1 MVAEALLGQE
11 QHARAEPLLL
21 SGYEGLKPRQEEI
34 PQRVRVQR
42 LIEAVDRLIALYTA
56 LNRPEDVQT
65 WRAEK
70 ARLSATRLGQQGGF
84 HLVRSEPPFVVPR
97 FSGSAWGKTLKHQR
111 PRKLQDRMNAV
122 TTSQTVRSQA
132 GAWQREQ
139 RTSR

>member
-84 HLVRSEPPFVVPR
+84 HLVRSEPPFVVSRRSWCPA
-97 FSGSAWGKTLKHQR
+97 SAGLRGVR
-111 PRKLQDRMNAV
+111 PSS
-122 TTSQTVRSQA
+122 TSVLASF
-132 GAWQREQ
+132 
-139 RTSR
+139 RTA